1 MAFVQLSHTRNDGI
15 KIMIFAEGTIF
26 KPKTKLGLFS
36 FNNYVPVGS
45 CVNIISR
52 WHEQGARI
60 SYCTSRTGR
69 QVYVIAK
76 LLERYGLPG
85 EKLYYRDDG
94 KTYKDIV
101 EAVKPDVLI
110 EDDCK
115 SIGGA
120 RQMCITHV
128 SPEIKQDIKSV
139 VVREFG
145 GIDHLEG
152 LFLCDNKHEH
162 LREHKCFFAGK

>member
-1 MAFVQLSHTRNDGI
+1 MAFVQLSYTRNDGI
-15 KIMIFAEGTIF
+15 QIMIFVEGTIF
-26 KPKTKLGLFS
+26 KPKTKLSLFS
-36 FNNYVPVGS
+36 FKNYVTVGD
-45 CVNIISR
+45 CVNIICR

-69 QVYVIAK
+69 QVCVIAR
-76 LLERYGLPG
+76 LLERCGLPG

-94 KTYKDIV
+94 NTYKDIV

-115 SIGGA
+115 SIGGV

-128 SPEIKQDIKSV
+128 SPEVKKNINSV
-139 VVREFG
+139 VVNEFE

-152 LFLCDNKHEH
+152 QSLRIFKHED
-162 LREHKCFFAGK
+162 LRDDNCFFAGK

>member
-1 MAFVQLSHTRNDGI
+1 MAFVQLSQNCNDGVS
-15 KIMIFAEGTIF
+15 IMIFAEGTIF

-36 FNNYVPVGS
+36 FKNYVPVGN
-45 CVNIISR
+45 CVGIISR
-52 WHEQGARI
+52 WREQGAQI
-60 SYCTSRTGR
+60 FYCTSRKGR
-69 QVYVIAK
+69 HVGVIAK
-76 LLERYGLPG
+76 LLERCGLPG

-94 KTYKDIV
+94 ETYKDIV

-128 SPEIKQDIKSV
+128 SPEIKKNIKSV
-139 VVREFG
+139 VVSEFG

-152 LFLCDNKHEH
+152 LSLCDNKHED
-162 LREHKCFFAGK
+162 LREDKCFFAGK